1 MEWWHRLLLLR
12 WGGKR
17 PAANETE
24 NEAQAL
30 GVKAL
35 AIQADSAGAEAV
47 IVAVERTV
55 R

>member
-1 MEWWHRLLLLR
+1 MFLLR

-17 PAANETE
+17 PAVNETV